1 MKLRW
6 LSIVVPLNFIM
17 SSPILDLT
25 NREVLAGGGFTPPA
39 NHSNGFPSVLS
50 HSIVEER
57 CAFGGC
63 PEIKSAPSSSVS
75 RQTAGSRAI
84 DPAIQSIAPS
94 TQDRS
99 RHHQL
104 QILLPLYSY
113 PNWYDREKYQW
124 KQVAAAAQRVP
135 IVAIINPNNGPDR
148 SPPNTDYQQGIEDL
162 RQANVKTIG
171 YVRSNY
177 GKRSLKAVKADIDLY
192 FKHFNVSGIFIDES
206 ASARDK
212 LEYYQQLYKYI
223 KSQSDRYQVII
234 NPGTA
239 ADEGYVSQS
248 VADVVVMF
256 ENQQREWNRYHLPAY
271 TKKYSPQH
279 FAALIHTTANSR
291 LMKATLDRAAKER
304 FGYVYITNDSTE
316 TANNNPWDTL
326 PIYWNTQV
334 EYIQK
339 LNAMP

>member
-6 LSIVVPLNFIM
+6 ISLVALPLNFTM
-17 SSPILDLT
+17 SSPILGLT
-25 NREVLAGGGFTPPA
+25 NREILAGGGFAPISVSKQASSSHTT
-39 NHSNGFPSVLS
+39 VLS
-50 HSIVEER
+50 HSMLEET
-57 CAFGGC
+57 
-63 PEIKSAPSSSVS
+63 SSS
-75 RQTAGSRAI
+75 RAAETA
-84 DPAIQSIAPS
+84 IAPS
-94 TQDRS
+94 IHPNRS

-113 PNWYDREKYQW
+113 PNWYDREKYLW
-124 KQVAAAAQRVP
+124 KQVAAAAQKVP

-148 SPPNTDYQQGIEDL
+148 SPPNADYQQGIKDL
-162 RQANVKTIG
+162 HQANVKTIG

-192 FKHFNVSGIFIDES
+192 FKHFNVAGIFIDES

-212 LEYYQQLYKYI
+212 LDYYQQLYKYI

-234 NPGTA
+234 NPGTD

-256 ENQQREWNRYHLPAY
+256 ENQQREWNRYRPPAY
-271 TKKYSPQH
+271 LKKYPPQH

-291 LMKATLDRAAKER
+291 LMKTTLDRAAKER
-304 FGYVYITNDSTE
+304 FGYIYITNDSTE

-326 PIYWNTQV
+326 PIYWHTQV

>member
-1 MKLRW
+1 
-6 LSIVVPLNFIM
+6 M
-17 SSPILDLT
+17 SSPILGST
-25 NREVLAGGGFTPPA
+25 NQEILDSGGFAPPA
-39 NHSNGFPSVLS
+39 NHSNDLPPILS
-50 HSIVEER
+50 HCLARSSGKETSPSRSHSTLEER
-57 CAFGGC
+57 CASRRL
-63 PEIKSAPSSSVS
+63 PQQESAS
-75 RQTAGSRAI
+75 RQTSSSRAAEI
-84 DPAIQSIAPS
+84 AIAPS
-94 TQDRS
+94 THPHRS

-113 PNWYDREKYQW
+113 PNWYDREKYLW

-148 SPPNTDYQQGIEDL
+148 SPPNTDYQQGIKDL
-162 RQANVKTIG
+162 HQANVRTIG

-192 FKHFNVSGIFIDES
+192 FKHFNVDGIFIDES
-206 ASARDK
+206 ASASDK
-212 LEYYQQLYKYI
+212 LDYYQQLYKYI

-234 NPGTA
+234 NPGTN
-239 ADEGYVSQS
+239 ADEGYVSRS

-256 ENQQREWNRYHLPAY
+256 ENQQREWNHYHLPAY
-271 TKKYSPQH
+271 TKKYPPQH

-291 LMKATLDRAAKER
+291 LMKATLDRAVKER
-304 FGYVYITNDSTE
+304 FGYIYITNDSTE

-326 PIYWNTQV
+326 PIYWHTQV

-339 LNAMP
+339 LNALP

>member
-6 LSIVVPLNFIM
+6 LSLVALPLNFTM
-17 SSPILDLT
+17 SSPILGLT
-25 NREVLAGGGFTPPA
+25 NREILAGGGFAPI
-39 NHSNGFPSVLS
+39 SVT
-50 HSIVEER
+50 
-57 CAFGGC
+57 
-63 PEIKSAPSSSVS
+63 
-75 RQTAGSRAI
+75 RQTTGSRAAVS
-84 DPAIQSIAPS
+84 PTLEETSSSYAAETAIAPS
-94 TQDRS
+94 IHPNRS
-99 RHHQL
+99 RHHKL

-113 PNWYDREKYQW
+113 PNWYDREKYLW
-124 KQVAAAAQRVP
+124 EKVAAAAQRVP

-148 SPPNTDYQQGIEDL
+148 SPPNADYQQGIKDL
-162 RQANVKTIG
+162 HQANVKTIG

-192 FKHFNVSGIFIDES
+192 FKHFNVDGIFIDES

-212 LEYYQQLYKYI
+212 LDYYHQLYKYI
-223 KSQSDRYQVII
+223 KSHSDRYQVII
-234 NPGTA
+234 NPGTD
-239 ADEGYVSQS
+239 ADEGYVSRS

-256 ENQQREWNRYHLPAY
+256 ENQQREWIRYRPPAY
-271 TKKYSPQH
+271 TKKYPPQH

-291 LMKATLDRAAKER
+291 LMKTTLDRAAKDR
-304 FGYVYITNDSTE
+304 FGYIYITNDSTE

-326 PIYWNTQV
+326 PIYWHSQV

>member
-6 LSIVVPLNFIM
+6 ISIFALPLNFTM
-17 SSPILDLT
+17 SSPILGLT
-25 NREVLAGGGFTPPA
+25 NREILAGGGFA
-39 NHSNGFPSVLS
+39 PSSASRQAPSSHAAVLS
-50 HSIVEER
+50 HSTLEE
-57 CAFGGC
+57 
-63 PEIKSAPSSSVS
+63 
-75 RQTAGSRAI
+75 TA
-84 DPAIQSIAPS
+84 IAPIALS
-94 TQDRS
+94 THPNRS
-99 RHHQL
+99 RHHHKL

-113 PNWYDREKYQW
+113 PNWYDREKYLW
-124 KQVAAAAQRVP
+124 KKVAAAAQRVP

-148 SPPNTDYQQGIEDL
+148 SPPNADYQQGIKDL
-162 RQANVKTIG
+162 QQAHVKTIG

-177 GKRSLKAVKADIDLY
+177 AKRSLKAVKADIDLY
-192 FKHFNVSGIFIDES
+192 FKHFNVDGIFIDES

-212 LEYYQQLYKYI
+212 LDYYQQLYKYI

-234 NPGTA
+234 NPGTN

-256 ENQQREWNRYHLPAY
+256 ENQQREWTRYRPPAY
-271 TKKYSPQH
+271 IKKYSPQH
-279 FAALIHTTANSR
+279 FAALVHTTANSR
-291 LMKATLDRAAKER
+291 LMKTTLDRAAKER
-304 FGYVYITNDSTE
+304 FGYIYITNDSTE

-326 PIYWNTQV
+326 PIYWHTQV

>member
-6 LSIVVPLNFIM
+6 ISIVALPLNFTM
-17 SSPILDLT
+17 SSPILGLT
-25 NREVLAGGGFTPPA
+25 SREILAGGGFAPPA
-39 NHSNGFPSVLS
+39 NHSNGLQSVLS
-50 HSIVEER
+50 HSVLEQQ
-57 CAFGGC
+57 CATVRN
-63 PEIKSAPSSSVS
+63 PPAEIA
-75 RQTAGSRAI
+75 
-84 DPAIQSIAPS
+84 IAPS
-94 TQDRS
+94 THQNRS

-124 KQVAAAAQRVP
+124 KQVAAAAQKVP

-148 SPPNTDYQQGIEDL
+148 SPPNADYQQGIKDL
-162 RQANVKTIG
+162 QQANVKTIG

-192 FKHFNVSGIFIDES
+192 FKHFNVAGIFIDES

-212 LEYYQQLYKYI
+212 LDYYQQLYKYI

-234 NPGTA
+234 NPGTD

-256 ENQQREWNRYHLPAY
+256 ENQHREWNRYRPPAY
-271 TKKYSPQH
+271 LKQYPPQH

-291 LMKATLDRAAKER
+291 LMKTTLDRAAKER
-304 FGYVYITNDSTE
+304 FGYIYITNDSTE

-326 PIYWNTQV
+326 PIYWHSQV

>member
-6 LSIVVPLNFIM
+6 LSLVALPLNFTM
-17 SSPILDLT
+17 SSPILGLT
-25 NREVLAGGGFTPPA
+25 NREILAGGGFAPI
-39 NHSNGFPSVLS
+39 SVT
-50 HSIVEER
+50 
-57 CAFGGC
+57 
-63 PEIKSAPSSSVS
+63 
-75 RQTAGSRAI
+75 RQTTGSRA
-84 DPAIQSIAPS
+84 AVSHSTLEETSSSCAAETAIAPS
-94 TQDRS
+94 IHPNRS
-99 RHHQL
+99 RHHHKL

-113 PNWYDREKYQW
+113 PNWYDREKYLW

-148 SPPNTDYQQGIEDL
+148 SPPNADYQQGIKDL
-162 RQANVKTIG
+162 HQANVKTIG

-192 FKHFNVSGIFIDES
+192 FKHFNVDGIFIDES

-212 LEYYQQLYKYI
+212 LDYYQQLYKYI

-234 NPGTA
+234 NPGTN
-239 ADEGYVSQS
+239 ADESYVSRS

-256 ENQQREWNRYHLPAY
+256 ENQQREWNHYHPPAY
-271 TKKYSPQH
+271 TKKYPPQH
-279 FAALIHTTANSR
+279 FAALIHTTSNSR
-291 LMKATLDRAAKER
+291 LMKTTLDRAAKER
-304 FGYVYITNDSTE
+304 FGYIYITNDSTE

-326 PIYWNTQV
+326 PIYWHSQV

>member
-6 LSIVVPLNFIM
+6 LSIVALPLNFTM

-25 NREVLAGGGFTPPA
+25 NREILAGGGFAPIST
-39 NHSNGFPSVLS
+39 
-50 HSIVEER
+50 
-57 CAFGGC
+57 
-63 PEIKSAPSSSVS
+63 SATHRPGEDLQVVCDKT
-75 RQTAGSRAI
+75 RQTAGSRAAE
-84 DPAIQSIAPS
+84 AIPQIAPS
-94 TQDRS
+94 THNRS
-99 RHHQL
+99 RHHHKL

-113 PNWYDREKYQW
+113 PNWYDREKYLW

-148 SPPNTDYQQGIEDL
+148 SPPNADYQQGIKDL
-162 RQANVKTIG
+162 HQAHVKTIG

-192 FKHFNVSGIFIDES
+192 FKHFNVAGIFIDES

-212 LEYYQQLYKYI
+212 LDYYQQLYKYI
-223 KSQSDRYQVII
+223 KSHSDRYQVII
-234 NPGTA
+234 NPGTD

-256 ENQQREWNRYHLPAY
+256 ENQQREWTRYRPPAY
-271 TKKYSPQH
+271 TRKYPPQH

-291 LMKATLDRAAKER
+291 LMKTTIDRAAKER
-304 FGYVYITNDSTE
+304 FGYIYITNDSTE

-326 PIYWNTQV
+326 PIYWHSQV

-339 LNAMP
+339 LNAIP

>member
-6 LSIVVPLNFIM
+6 ISLVALPLNFTM
-17 SSPILDLT
+17 SSPILGLT
-25 NREVLAGGGFTPPA
+25 NREILAGGGFAPISVSKQASSSHTT
-39 NHSNGFPSVLS
+39 VLS
-50 HSIVEER
+50 HSMLEET
-57 CAFGGC
+57 
-63 PEIKSAPSSSVS
+63 SSS
-75 RQTAGSRAI
+75 RAAETA
-84 DPAIQSIAPS
+84 IAPS
-94 TQDRS
+94 IHPNRS

-113 PNWYDREKYQW
+113 PNWYDREKYLW
-124 KQVAAAAQRVP
+124 KQVAAAAQKVP

-148 SPPNTDYQQGIEDL
+148 SPPNADYQQGIKDL
-162 RQANVKTIG
+162 HQANVKTIG

-192 FKHFNVSGIFIDES
+192 FKHFNVAGIFIDES

-212 LEYYQQLYKYI
+212 LDYYQQLYKYI
-223 KSQSDRYQVII
+223 KAQSDRYQVII
-234 NPGTA
+234 NPGTD

-256 ENQQREWNRYHLPAY
+256 ENQQREWNRYRPPAY
-271 TKKYSPQH
+271 LKKYPPQH

-291 LMKATLDRAAKER
+291 LMKTTLDRAAKER
-304 FGYVYITNDSTE
+304 FGYIYITNDSTE

-326 PIYWNTQV
+326 PIYWHTQV